1 MESESVRLFRRR
13 FLPDEITELKDDR
26 ILSISEKLIIT
37 KWDVLKPRPDISE
50 GISAYF
56 IDLGIKVSKIYNA
69 NHQFV
74 YWYCDIIQTE
84 YNEEENAYTFND
96 LLIDVLILPDG
107 QVQVVDI
114 DEFADIMEENILD
127 KGVGLQALRQTQ
139 NLLNKIYSG
148 KFAELSDYIDN
159 AERGEL

>member
-1 MESESVRLFRRR
+1 MESEPVRLFRRR
-13 FLPDEITELKDDR
+13 FLPDEIIELKDDR
-26 ILSISEKLIIT
+26 ILSISDKLIIT

-56 IDLGIKVSKIYNA
+56 LDMGVKVSKIFDA

-74 YWYCDIIQTE
+74 HWYCDIIQTE
-84 YNEEENAYTFND
+84 YNKEDNSYTFND

-114 DEFADIMEENILD
+114 DEFADILEENILD
-127 KGVGLQALRQTQ
+127 KTVGLQALRQTQ
-139 NLLNKIYSG
+139 NLLNIIYSG
-148 KFAELSDYIDN
+148 KFAELVSCIDN
-159 AERGEL
+159 AEKDF

>member
-26 ILSISEKLIIT
+26 ILSISERVIIT
-37 KWDVLKPRPDISE
+37 KWDVLKPRPDIST

-56 IDLGIKVSKIYNA
+56 IDLGVKVSKVYDA
-69 NHQFV
+69 NHQLV

-84 YNEEENAYTFND
+84 YNKEDNAYTFND

-107 QVQVVDI
+107 RVHVVDI
-114 DEFADIMEENILD
+114 DEFADIMEDNILN
-127 KGVGLQALRQTQ
+127 KAVGLQALRQTQ
-139 NLLNKIYSG
+139 SLLDRIYSG
-148 KFAELSDYIDN
+148 KFTELSDYIDN
-159 AERGEL
+159 AEKNF

>member
-1 MESESVRLFRRR
+1 MKSVRLFRRR

-26 ILSISEKLIIT
+26 ILSISKDLILT
-37 KWDVLKPRPDISE
+37 KWDVLKPRPDISA

-56 IDLGIKVSKIYNA
+56 IDLGVKVSKIYDT

-84 YNEEENAYTFND
+84 FNEKDNTYTFND

-107 QVQVVDI
+107 QVHVVDM
-114 DEFADIMEENILD
+114 DEFADILEENILD
-127 KGVGLQALRQTQ
+127 KTVGLQALRQTQ
-139 NLLNKIYSG
+139 NLLNRIYSG
-148 KFAELSDYIDN
+148 KFAELSDYIDK
-159 AERGEL
+159 AEQGEV

>member
-1 MESESVRLFRRR
+1 MGSESVRLFRRR
-13 FLPDEITELKDDR
+13 FLPDEVIELKDDR

-84 YNEEENAYTFND
+84 YNKEDNAYTFND

-107 QVQVVDI
+107 QVHVVDI
-114 DEFADIMEENILD
+114 DEFADIMEENMLD
-127 KGVGLQALRQTQ
+127 KAAGLQALRQTQ
-139 NLLNKIYSG
+139 HLLDRIYSG

-159 AERGEL
+159 AEKNF